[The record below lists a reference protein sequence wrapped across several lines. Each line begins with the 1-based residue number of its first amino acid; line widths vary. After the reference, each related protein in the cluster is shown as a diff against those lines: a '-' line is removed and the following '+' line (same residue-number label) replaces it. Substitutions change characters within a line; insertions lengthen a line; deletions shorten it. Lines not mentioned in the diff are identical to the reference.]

1 MAHPFPL
8 PPPPNFRVAQVEPTH
23 IRLTWSDY
31 PPEFIS
37 NRRLRGFRLYKSAVA
52 GELGRRIADESV
64 LGPGVYQY
72 DDDEADAGP
81 DRFYTLVAV
90 EDTGWGNG
98 TYGIGPYGQPDAGG
112 FDLMP
117 YNSRPWGA
125 PVRGFGE
132 APFGIEAYG
141 F

>member
-31 PPEFIS
+31 PPEFIA

-52 GELGRRIADESV
+52 GELGRRIADEST
-64 LGPGVYQY
+64 LSNGVYQY
-72 DDDEADAGP
+72 DDNEADAGF
-81 DRFYTLVAV
+81 DRFYILVAV

-132 APFGIEAYG
+132 APFGAEAFG

>member
-1 MAHPFPL
+1 
-8 PPPPNFRVAQVEPTH
+8 VAQVEPTH